1 MSRCSGSPRG
11 SAGVQARQPRR
22 SVSCRAERL
31 DHHADWLR
39 PALASARTRTA
50 RRRRSQ
56 PRHVQLRATCIRK
69 LMLVPPSLVSS
80 SVLRRHCPPRT
91 VRAATWGRA
100 VGADRQTDN
109 AEHLAA
115 DSEVAHERSK
125 CRPATATPSP
135 SPAWGRG
142 PRPACRVC
150 IGTQSAWEKRSTNLS
165 GLQTNYRPAR
175 CNPHQPKHLPVGSA
189 SWLPSLRTLDW
200 PIATA
205 LVATPQS
212 PAKEGSLIRT
222 SGPHG
227 GAVRLLDACPWRV

>member
-22 SVSCRAERL
+22 SLSWRAERL

-39 PALASARTRTA
+39 PALAFARTRTA

-91 VRAATWGRA
+91 VRAADLGTSNRSRPPNRQCGALGR
-100 VGADRQTDN
+100 GQR
-109 AEHLAA
+109 
-115 DSEVAHERSK
+115 VAHERSK

-135 SPAWGRG
+135 SPAWGVARG
-142 PRPACRVC
+142 RPA
-150 IGTQSAWEKRSTNLS
+150 GSASTPSQRARS
-165 GLQTNYRPAR
+165 GAQTYRDYRQAID
-175 CNPHQPKHLPVGSA
+175 QPDATKHVPVGSA